1 VSVTGEPAYKASFK
15 ALSFDGKKMNAK
27 YVGVQYT
34 AADMIEFTVREDGTD
49 LYLLACNRSR
59 ETFHITFENLPQTE
73 PTAEVMFEA
82 PRTVEAKWISRDV
95 EKPKKTTV
103 QLGTL
108 TDWFAPFEVHVYKL
122 KRK

>member
-1 VSVTGEPAYKASFK
+1 MESNKNQF
-15 ALSFDGKKMNAK
+15 
-27 YVGVQYT
+27 
-34 AADMIEFTVREDGTD
+34 
-49 LYLLACNRSR
+49 
-59 ETFHITFENLPQTE
+59 NLDDAIGAMKQTE